1 MFQEK
6 VSRHFEIFTDQGK
19 FLFASGDS
27 GKILKI
33 TRQHIGN
40 EKVITLPTLMQTFI
54 NKFFDIK
61 K

>member
-1 MFQEK
+1 
-6 VSRHFEIFTDQGK
+6 
-19 FLFASGDS
+19 LFASGDS

-54 NKFFDIK
+54 NKFFRH
-61 K
+61 